1 MIVRFGDCVL
11 DTRRRELHRGNRPV
25 HVEPQVFD
33 LLTYLVANRD
43 RVVTKD
49 ELIEAVW
56 HGRIIS
62 HVTLNT
68 RINAVRQAIGDSGA
82 AQIFVRTVP
91 RRGFLFVGEVH
102 TQDQVSAEAAR
113 PAELPSVPAE
123 NPLAG
128 SQEITFCTAADGA
141 RLAVAAVGSGN
152 VLVKTANWL
161 NHAQYDWQSPV
172 WAPIFGRWA
181 VDHRLIRYDQ
191 RGTGLSDW
199 KVDDIS
205 FDAFVRDLE
214 AVVAALGLER
224 FALFGTSQGSA
235 VAIAYAARNPH
246 RVSKLVLH
254 GAYAL
259 GRFRRETA
267 ADREK
272 AEAYLTLI
280 RHGWG
285 DRNSAFMQAF
295 STLYI
300 PGGTAEQ
307 ILWWAELQRLT
318 TSPANAVRIRQACD
332 DLDVMDLL
340 PQIRV
345 PTLVT
350 HSRNDN
356 VAPFNHGRIIA
367 SSIPGARFVALESNN
382 HLPLQ
387 GEPAWDKFMREME
400 VFLSST
406 GS

>member
-1 MIVRFGDCVL
+1 MILRFGDCVL
-11 DTRRRELHRGNRPV
+11 DTGRRELHRGNRPV

-33 LLTYLVANRD
+33 LLSYLLANRE
-43 RVVTKD
+43 RVVSKD
-49 ELIEAVW
+49 ELIETVW

-82 AQIFVRTVP
+82 KQMFVRTVT

-102 TQDQVSAEAAR
+102 AQGQGQVQVRAEVR
-113 PAELPSVPAE
+113 PAEPPAQSH
-123 NPLAG
+123 LAG
-128 SQEITFCTAADGA
+128 SQEVTFCTAPDGV
-141 RLAVAAVGSGN
+141 RLSVAAVGSGD

-161 NHAQYDWQSPV
+161 NHAEYDWQSPV
-172 WAPIFGRWA
+172 WAPIFERWA
-181 VDHRLIRYDQ
+181 SRHRLVRYDQ

-199 KVDDIS
+199 TADDIS
-205 FDAFVRDLE
+205 FDAFIRDLE
-214 AVVAALGLER
+214 TVIDALRLER
-224 FALFGTSQGSA
+224 FALFGASQGSA
-235 VAIAYAARNPH
+235 VAIAYAARNPE

-259 GRFRRETA
+259 GRSRREA
-267 ADREK
+267 ASDREQ

-295 STLYI
+295 STLYL
-300 PGGTAEQ
+300 PTGTAEQ
-307 ILWWAELQRLT
+307 ITWFSELQRIT
-318 TSPANAVRIRQACD
+318 TSSSNAVRIRRACD
-332 DLDVMDLL
+332 EIDVMHLL
-340 PQIRV
+340 PQIKV

-367 SSIPGARFVALESNN
+367 SCVPGARFVALDSNN

-387 GEPAWDKFMREME
+387 GEPAWDKFMHEME
-400 VFLSST
+400 LFLSPA
-406 GS
+406 G

>member
-1 MIVRFGDCVL
+1 MLVRFADCVL
-11 DTRRRELHRGNRPV
+11 DTDRRELRRGSVPV

-33 LLTYLVANRD
+33 LLAYLIANRE
-43 RVVTKD
+43 RVVSKD
-49 ELIEAVW
+49 EIIEAVW

-68 RINAVRQAIGDSGA
+68 RINAVRQAIGDSGKTQA
-82 AQIFVRTVP
+82 FLRTLP
-91 RRGFLFVGEVH
+91 RRGFLFVGDVHPEGESGAEPARAAEV
-102 TQDQVSAEAAR
+102 APPKIR
-113 PAELPSVPAE
+113 PAV
-123 NPLAG
+123 N
-128 SQEITFCTAADGA
+128 QEVTFCTAADGV
-141 RLAVAAVGSGN
+141 RLAIAAVGSGDI
-152 VLVKTANWL
+152 LVKTANWL
-161 NHAQYDWQSPV
+161 NHAEYDWQSPV
-172 WAPIFGRWA
+172 WAPIFERWA
-181 VDHRLIRYDQ
+181 ARHRLIRYDQ
-191 RGTGLSDW
+191 RATGLSDW

-205 FDAFVRDLE
+205 FEAFVRDLE
-214 AVVAALGLER
+214 TVVDALRLER
-224 FALFGTSQGSA
+224 FTLFGTSQGSA
-235 VAIAYAARNPH
+235 VAMAYAARNPH

-259 GRFRRETA
+259 GRSRRETES
-267 ADREK
+267 DREQ
-272 AEAYLTLI
+272 AAAYLTLI

-307 ILWWAELQRLT
+307 ILWWSELQRMT
-318 TSPANAVRIRQACD
+318 ASPENAVRIRQACD

-340 PQIRV
+340 PQIKV

-367 SSIPGARFVALESNN
+367 SCIPGARFVELESSN

-400 VFLSST
+400 LFLS
-406 GS
+406 GA